1 MRVTFLRRNLSLDIF
16 IIFIKNLVVAFLSF
30 LQLAMLIR
38 AVLSWFIMDGGK
50 FVDFLYAVTEP
61 FIYPIRR
68 LLEKMNWLQGTPID
82 FSFMIAFF
90 IISFLSIILV

>member
-1 MRVTFLRRNLSLDIF
+1 MDILV
-16 IIFIKNLVVAFLSF
+16 ILIKNLVVAFLTF
-30 LQLAMLIR
+30 LELAMLVR

-61 FIYPIRR
+61 FVYPVRR

-82 FSFMIAFF
+82 FSFMITFF
-90 IISFLSIILV
+90 IISLLSMLLA

>member
-1 MRVTFLRRNLSLDIF
+1 MDVLVIL
-16 IIFIKNLVVAFLSF
+16 IKNLVIVFLTF
-30 LQLAMLIR
+30 LELAMLVR

-61 FIYPIRR
+61 FIYPVRR

-82 FSFMIAFF
+82 FSFMITFF
-90 IISFLSIILV
+90 IISLLSMILA

>member
-1 MRVTFLRRNLSLDIF
+1 MLLTPEEENVLDVLVIL
-16 IIFIKNLVVAFLSF
+16 IKNLVIVFLTF
-30 LQLAMLIR
+30 LELAMLVR

-61 FIYPIRR
+61 FIYPVRR

-82 FSFMIAFF
+82 FSFMITFF
-90 IISFLSIILV
+90 IISLLSMILA

>member
-1 MRVTFLRRNLSLDIF
+1 VLLTPEEENVLDVLVIL
-16 IIFIKNLVVAFLSF
+16 IKNLVIVFLTF
-30 LQLAMLIR
+30 LELAMLVR

-61 FIYPIRR
+61 FIYPVRR

-82 FSFMIAFF
+82 FSFMITFF
-90 IISFLSIILV
+90 IISLLSMILA